1 MAQPKPDDKA
11 TLEQVLKL
19 VQKLSPDEQ
28 EQLVQETIK
37 LQELRRELMIG
48 VEQLER
54 GEKIP
59 GQQVFREIRER
70 HQERMAKDK

>member
-1 MAQPKPDDKA
+1 MAQPEPEDKT

-19 VQKLSPDEQ
+19 VHQLSADEQ
-28 EQLVQETIK
+28 EQLVRETIK

-59 GQQVFREIRER
+59 GEQVFREIRER
-70 HQERMAKDK
+70 HKGRMAKGK

>member
-1 MAQPKPDDKA
+1 MAQPKPEDKT

-19 VQKLSPDEQ
+19 VHQLSADDQ
-28 EQLVQETIK
+28 DQLVQETIK

-54 GEKIP
+54 GEKIS

-70 HQERMAKDK
+70 HQERLSKDK